1 MQHSFTSLALKLN
14 TEKEFNDLFNKH
26 YQELC
31 RVLLPIVKDKDAIE
45 DIVQDVFVKL
55 WIRREELEINTNFKA
70 YIYKAV
76 VLRSFDYLRKQKT
89 VHAAQS
95 ELKIVQS
102 QSYNSVEDSIQ
113 EKELTTA
120 IEKGM
125 EEMSESMKSIF
136 YMSRFG
142 GLKNREIAEQLN
154 ISIKTVES
162 NMGKALKIMTEHL
175 KPYLKQSAKLLIL
188 WLLQNNNMNIG

>member
-1 MQHSFTSLALKLN
+1 MALKLN

-55 WIRREELEINTNFKA
+55 WIRRDEIEINTNFKA
-70 YIYKAV
+70 YLYKAV

-89 VHAAQS
+89 VHSAQN
-95 ELKIVQS
+95 ELKIVQQ
-102 QSYNSVEDSIQ
+102 QSYNSVEDNIH
-113 EKELTTA
+113 EKELTNA
-120 IEKGM
+120 IDRGM
-125 EEMSESMKSIF
+125 AEMSENMKTIF
-136 YMSRFG
+136 QLSRFG
-142 GLKNREIAEQLN
+142 GFKNREIAEQLN

-175 KPYLKQSAKLLIL
+175 KPYLKQSAKLLVL
-188 WLLQNNNMNIG
+188 WLLQNNDF

>member
-1 MQHSFTSLALKLN
+1 MHQSITKLALKLN
-14 TEKEFNDLFNKH
+14 TEKEFNDLFNRH

-55 WIRREELEINTNFKA
+55 WLRRQELEINTNFKA
-70 YIYKAV
+70 YLYKAV

-89 VHAAQS
+89 AQAAQT

-102 QSYNSVEDSIQ
+102 QSHNSVEDGIH
-113 EKELTTA
+113 EKELNNA

-125 EEMSESMKSIF
+125 NEMSENMKTIF
-136 YMSRFG
+136 QMSRFG
-142 GLKNREIAEQLN
+142 GFKNREIAEQLN

-175 KPYLKQSAKLLIL
+175 KPYLKQGANMLVL
-188 WLLQNNNMNIG
+188 WLLQNNYF